1 MKKSQ
6 VITIVD
12 IAVYLINDLLA
23 WLIIIWFDMTGYDCK
38 FQDLTF
44 HRILLLIA
52 IVHIVLSI
60 FFSVFFYRKERTR
73 YKIRIGKKLLIY
85 DIVMTLIPYL
95 FFLAV
100 DM

>member
-6 VITIVD
+6 VIAIVD
-12 IAVYLINDLLA
+12 IAAYLINDLLA
-23 WLIIIWFDMTGYDCK
+23 WFIVIWFDMTGYDAK
-38 FQDLTF
+38 FQDMTF

-60 FFSVFFYRKERTR
+60 FFSVFFYTKERTIH
-73 YKIRIGKKLLIY
+73 KIRIGKKLLIY

-95 FFLAV
+95 FFLAL

>member
-6 VITIVD
+6 IITIVD
-12 IAVYLINDLLA
+12 IAVYLINDILA
-23 WLIIIWFDMTGYDCK
+23 WFIVIWFNMTGYDCK

-60 FFSVFFYRKERTR
+60 FFSVFFYTKERTR